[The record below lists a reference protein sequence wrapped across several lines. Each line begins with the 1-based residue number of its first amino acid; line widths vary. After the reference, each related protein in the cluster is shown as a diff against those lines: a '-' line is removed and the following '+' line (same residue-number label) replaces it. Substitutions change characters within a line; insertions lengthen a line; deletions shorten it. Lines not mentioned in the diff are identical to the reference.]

1 MAGAIYYFDDD
12 KLDAAGVRYVEDGAG
27 DAKLKA
33 LRQQEVDGALAFLR
47 SDAARKLR
55 VERADQSGQGLS
67 NDAPARP
74 LPPKE
79 A

>member
-1 MAGAIYYFDDD
+1 MAGEIYYFDDA
-12 KLDAAGVRYVEDGAG
+12 KLEAAGARYVEDGAG
-27 DAKLKA
+27 DVKMKA

-55 VERADQSGQGLS
+55 VERAERRDGGIR